1 MTDSASADGDIAA
14 LSYEQAQDE
23 LVAIVARLEGGQLS
37 LEDTIRLWERGQALA
52 AHCSRYLD
60 SAQARLAERT
70 PDQATDQAEAHAS
83 GDS

>member
-1 MTDSASADGDIAA
+1 MTDSANADGDIAT
-14 LSYEQAQDE
+14 LSYEQAQEE

-60 SAQARLAERT
+60 SAQARLVERT
-70 PDQATDQAEAHAS
+70 QDQDA
-83 GDS
+83 GDD